1 MSGQKKKTVKE
12 LSEELEVI
20 KEQVREIPQ
29 LKKTI
34 VELLAVVETLKSKE
48 SGTVNNTNDVQAFN
62 CRKCDDTFNSK
73 KTLKKHIQELHP
85 SRVACDSCD
94 KVFQNNYELETHV
107 EEHQAKKNFSCEVCN
122 KGFYLQ
128 WRLEKHK
135 NVHME
140 NTKACH
146 FFKSN
151 RICPFEP
158 IGCKFRHD
166 EPSNQNMEISEVLN
180 RHTKDDDVASEE
192 EDEILENQ
200 CHLCM
205 TQMNTKKDL
214 IIHFQFHH
222 PLFHLM
228 MQARSQILNI

>member
-1 MSGQKKKTVKE
+1 MAGQKKKTVKE
-12 LSEELEVI
+12 LTEELEVI

-34 VELLAVVETLKSKE
+34 AELLAVVETLKSKE
-48 SGTVNNTNDVQAFN
+48 SSSVTRTNDIQPFK
-62 CRKCDDTFNSK
+62 CRKCDNTFNLK
-73 KTLKKHIQELHP
+73 NDLKKHIQEQHP
-85 SRVACDSCD
+85 RRVECDFCE
-94 KVFQNNYELETHV
+94 KVFENNYELETHV
-107 EEHQAKKNFSCEVCN
+107 VEHRAEKNFSCEVCN

-135 NVHME
+135 SVH
-140 NTKACH
+140 NKTTKVCH
-146 FFKSN
+146 FFASN

-166 EPSNQNMEISEVLN
+166 EPSNQNTETTKVLN
-180 RHTKDDDVASEE
+180 RPKKDDDVTSEE
-192 EDEILENQ
+192 EEEILENQ

-205 TQMNTKKDL
+205 AQMDTQTEL

-222 PLFHLM
+222 PQFHSM
-228 MQARSQILNI
+228 MQARSQAMTI